1 MPGSINKY
9 IQSEKT
15 NVLVEVSSSLFCL
28 VNNHKAV
35 NSTDYTQATSKQDKR
50 SGSTRASWDRE

>member
-9 IQSEKT
+9 IQSERT

-28 VNNHKAV
+28 L
-35 NSTDYTQATSKQDKR
+35 TITKQ
-50 SGSTRASWDRE
+50 